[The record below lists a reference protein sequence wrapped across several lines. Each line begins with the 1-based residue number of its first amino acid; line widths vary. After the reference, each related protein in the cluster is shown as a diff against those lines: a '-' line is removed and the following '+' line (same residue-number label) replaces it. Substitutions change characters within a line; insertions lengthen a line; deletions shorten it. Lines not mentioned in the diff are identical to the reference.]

1 MNNNVS
7 NKNDS
12 ELILLVKNSDTK
24 AFKVLFEKYFLSLC
38 NFSFFYVKSV
48 DLSEEVVSDVF
59 LNIWL
64 TRNRIEIKS
73 NLKAY
78 LFTAVRNR
86 SINCLVKEKRNW
98 ENIEICDQ
106 EGLISNDSPYDT
118 LSYNELESVIE
129 SVIKKIPPKRQ
140 LVFRLNRIDGLSYK
154 EIAEVLSVSVNTV
167 QNHMVKAVEFITN
180 QYPKIKSLFTLLI
193 FSILL

>member
-1 MNNNVS
+1 MNNFS

-12 ELILLVKNSDTK
+12 ELILLIKQDNSI
-24 AFKVLFEKYFLSLC
+24 AFKALFEKYFLNLC
-38 NFSFFYVKSV
+38 NFSFSYVKSV

-64 TRNRIEIKS
+64 NRNSLEIRT
-73 NLKAY
+73 NLKTY
-78 LFTAVRNR
+78 LYTAVRNR
-86 SINCLVKEKRNW
+86 SINCLVKEKQNW
-98 ENIEICDQ
+98 ESIEIVDK
-106 EGLISNDSPYDT
+106 EGLTSEDSPYDIIT
-118 LSYNELESVIE
+118 YMELESVIE

-167 QNHMVKAVEFITN
+167 QNHMVKAVKFVAN
-180 QYPKIKSLFTLLI
+180 QYPKIKTIFTFLLFFI
-193 FSILL
+193 FA